1 MVHDYAPGRRS
12 AYSDAV
18 PTTSAVRVRPALP
31 ADVRAVRALV
41 QPYAED
47 RILLAKEL
55 VGYYEAVQ
63 EFVVAEVD
71 PAAPGTTGEPDGE
84 RAPRVVGCG
93 ALHVMWDDLAEIRTL
108 AVDPAW
114 RGHRVGHALVV
125 ELLARARALGLR
137 RVFCLTF
144 EVDFFRA
151 HGFRVIEGTPVSH
164 EVYAELLRSH
174 DDGVA
179 EFLDLARVK
188 PNTLGNTRMLLDLDD
203 LDGGAADAT
212 LS

>member
-1 MVHDYAPGRRS
+1 MHDYASEASRT
-12 AYSDAV
+12 YSVAV

-31 ADVRAVRALV
+31 ADVRTVRALV
-41 QPYAED
+41 EPYAEA
-47 RILLAKEL
+47 RILLAKEM

-63 EFVVAEVD
+63 EFVVAEVPD
-71 PAAPGTTGEPDGE
+71 PDGADA
-84 RAPRVVGCG
+84 RRVVGCG

-125 ELLARARALGLR
+125 ELVARARALGLR

-151 HGFRVIEGTPVSH
+151 HGFRTIEGTPVSP

-203 LDGGAADAT
+203 LDDRGATADAA

>member
-1 MVHDYAPGRRS
+1 MHDYAAGASR
-12 AYSDAV
+12 AYSVAV

-31 ADVRAVRALV
+31 ADVRTVRALV

-47 RILLAKEL
+47 RILLAKEM

-63 EFVVAEVD
+63 EFVVAEVPD
-71 PAAPGTTGEPDGE
+71 PDAADGADA
-84 RAPRVVGCG
+84 RRVVGCG

-125 ELLARARALGLR
+125 ELVARARALGLR

-151 HGFRVIEGTPVSH
+151 HGFHTIEGTPVSP

-203 LDGGAADAT
+203 LDDRGSGAAADAV